1 MVRRTKAKGMNKA
14 LGKCLKK
21 ARVDK
26 NWSLE
31 DLRNHM
37 RSPKAKSTLK
47 RYEDG
52 EVDIAVTVVEDVCD
66 ALGIDMYYLF
76 NNIDTDGV
84 LKDPD
89 VLYIWLPGTMTNRE
103 KREQISHARSMLSD
117 EFLLDYIS
125 LSDSHKQMV
134 LELVGM
140 YAAQDKAH

>member
-1 MVRRTKAKGMNKA
+1 MVRGTKAEKTKES

-21 ARVDK
+21 ARTDR

-52 EVDIAVTVVEDVCD
+52 EVDIAVSILEDLCD

-76 NNIDTDGV
+76 NNISLDGE
-84 LKDPD
+84 LKDPE
-89 VLYIWLPGTMTNRE
+89 VLYVRLPGTMTNRE
-103 KREQISHARSMLSD
+103 KREQISRARSMLSD

-134 LELVGM
+134 MELVSM
-140 YAAQDKAH
+140 YAAQDQDQ